1 MVKWFL
7 KAGENN
13 LMQDITLSISNIKEY
28 NQLFNAVKSN
38 KTPIL
43 SVGLPPVSKAQLAAA
58 LHIETGRPV
67 MILTDDQ
74 SSAKRLSDD
83 IATFS
88 EKEVLNIPERDFVML
103 DVESSSHQYDQARI
117 TALWSLTQG
126 KKLIVS
132 STNAISQFT
141 IPPETLKNAVLTIL
155 EGGTYKLNDISEKL
169 IASGYRRSVQVEG
182 AGQFSIRGGILD
194 IFPPQQKTPVR
205 VEFWGDEI
213 DSITYFDIGSQRRG
227 AKTSSVICLPCAETL
242 PNMAEGGINGL
253 CVELT
258 MICRNRSRKHAML
271 EQNLQRDI
279 ELLQQ
284 NKTLAAADKYL
295 PLIYK
300 KTATALDYLP
310 EDTIILIDD
319 TSRMRESSK
328 GFAMRIE
335 NDIQSLIERGEL
347 PPSSGYCLSFM
358 ELADALHKFSTIRL
372 DSFLNTVSELE
383 PKAIFHFTIP
393 QMNAYGGQL
402 DMAASDISSYIADGR
417 GVVVLCGSDLRCENM
432 CQILDDHNITAKIID
447 KMPKAGEVVIRQGT
461 LSAGFDLPESK
472 LTILTEGQLIARR
485 AKKAANKSNRDR
497 VKSYTDLT
505 VGDLVVHEN
514 HGIGRFVGME
524 RIKIDGAERDYV
536 KIAFAGTD
544 FLYVPA
550 TNLDLISKYIGSGQK
565 SERTKLNK
573 LGGTDWTKAKNRAKA
588 AAKDLAAG
596 LIKLY
601 AERARQKGFAFP
613 KDDAWQAEFEQSFP
627 YEETDDQ
634 LRCIEEIKSDM
645 ESDRP
650 MDRLLCGDVG
660 FGKTEVALRAV
671 MKCILAGKQAAILVP
686 TTVLARQ
693 HFLTAQNRFAGYPM
707 KIELISRYK
716 TASEQKKILEQ
727 LEIGMIDLIIGTHK
741 LFNKNIKFKDL
752 GLLVIDEEQRFGV
765 SHKEKLK
772 EISKQVD
779 TLTLSATPIPRTLN
793 MALSGIR
800 DMSAIEE
807 PPHDRHPVQT
817 YVLEYNEAVV
827 FDAIRRELA
836 RGGQVYYLH
845 NIVEDIDETASYI
858 QRKMPNS
865 RIGIVHGKMSQREL
879 TKTMTQ
885 MADGE
890 IDILVCTTIIET
902 GIDIANA
909 NTLIIEN
916 ADHMGLAQLHQ
927 IRGRVGRSSRRAFAY
942 LTYRKGK
949 VLSEISQKRLSA
961 IREFA
966 EFGSGFKIAM
976 RDLEIRGAGNILGPE
991 QSGHMMSVGYDLYLK
1006 LLEEAVL
1013 EEKGET
1019 PKVRTECLADL
1030 AVSANLPNNYVPDAG
1045 QRVDLYHRIALI
1057 RSKKSYSDIL
1067 DELIDRYGEPPVE
1080 AVALLDIALLR
1091 SKASKA
1097 GISEIRQQK
1106 DRLIFNFAK
1115 PDIMKMSVLCGDD
1128 KFKGRLLLNAGSN
1141 PYLSIKI
1148 NPEETPL
1155 ELSSKVID
1163 KYNLITEKN

>member
-1 MVKWFL
+1 
-7 KAGENN
+7 
-13 LMQDITLSISNIKEY
+13 MQDITLSISNTKEY
-28 NQLFNAVKSN
+28 KQLFNSLKSN
-38 KTPIL
+38 STPIL
-43 SVGLPPVSKAQLAAA
+43 TMGLPPVSKAQLAAA
-58 LHIETGRPV
+58 LHIETSRPV
-67 MILTDDQ
+67 LILSDDQ
-74 SSAKRLSDD
+74 VSVKRLSDD
-83 IATFS
+83 LAAFT
-88 EKEVLNIPERDFVML
+88 EKEVLNVPERDFVML

-117 TALWSLTQG
+117 SALWGLIKG

-132 STNAISQFT
+132 STNAVSQFT
-141 IPPETLKNAVLTIL
+141 IPPETLKNAALTL
-155 EGGTYKLNDISEKL
+155 SEGDNHNLDDISGKL
-169 IASGYRRSVQVEG
+169 ITSGYRRSVQVEG

-194 IFPPQQKTPVR
+194 IFPPQEKVPVR
-205 VEFWGDEI
+205 IEFWGDEI

-227 AKTSSVICLPCAETL
+227 AKISSVLCLPCAETL
-242 PNMAEGGINGL
+242 PDMAEGGIDGL
-253 CVELT
+253 CKELT
-258 MICRNRSRKHAML
+258 MICRNRSRKHPLL

-279 ELLQQ
+279 ELLYQ

-300 KTATALDYLP
+300 KPATALDYLP
-310 EDTIILIDD
+310 DDTIILIDD
-319 TSRMRESSK
+319 TARMRESSK
-328 GFAMRIE
+328 GFDIRIQ
-335 NDIQSLIERGEL
+335 NDIESLIERGEL
-347 PPSSGYCLSFM
+347 PPSSGYCLSFI
-358 ELADALHKFSTIRL
+358 ELADALNKFSVIRL

-383 PKAIFHFTIP
+383 PKALLNFTIP

-402 DMAASDISSYIADGR
+402 DMAASDISSYINDGR
-417 GVVVLCGSDLRCENM
+417 GVVVLCGSHLRCENM
-432 CQILDDHNITAKIID
+432 CQILEDHNITAKIAD
-447 KMPKAGEVVIRQGT
+447 KMPKQGEVIIRQGT
-461 LSAGFDLPESK
+461 ISAGFDLSQSK
-472 LTILTEGQLIARR
+472 LTVLTEGQLVARR
-485 AKKAANKSNRDR
+485 AKKAAKKSNRDR
-497 VKSYTDLT
+497 VKSYTDLNI
-505 VGDLVVHEN
+505 GDLVVHEN

-524 RIKIDGAERDYV
+524 RMKVDGAERDYI

-550 TNLDLISKYIGSGQK
+550 TNLDLISKYIGSGQN

-573 LGGTDWTKAKNRAKA
+573 LGGTDWAKAKTKAKA

-613 KDDAWQAEFEQSFP
+613 RDDAWQAEFEQSFP

-634 LRCIEEIKSDM
+634 LKCIEEIKADM
-645 ESDRP
+645 ESERP

-693 HFLTAQNRFAGYPM
+693 HFLTAQNRFAGYPI

-727 LEIGMIDLIIGTHK
+727 LESGMIDLIIGTHK

-817 YVLEYNEAVV
+817 YVLEYNEPVV
-827 FDAIRRELA
+827 FDAISRELA

-845 NIVEDIDETASYI
+845 NIVEDIQETAAYI
-858 QRKMPNS
+858 QRKLPDS
-865 RIGIVHGKMSQREL
+865 VIGIVHGKMSQREL
-879 TKTMTQ
+879 TNTMTK

-949 VLSEISQKRLSA
+949 ILSEISQKRLSA
-961 IREFA
+961 VREFA

-1013 EEKGET
+1013 EERGET

-1030 AVSANLPNNYVPDAG
+1030 TVSANLPNSYVPDAG
-1045 QRVDLYHRIALI
+1045 QRVDLYRRIALI
-1057 RSKKSYSDIL
+1057 RSKDSYSDIL
-1067 DELIDRYGEPPVE
+1067 DELIDRYGEPPNE

-1097 GISEIRQQK
+1097 GVSEIRQQK
-1106 DRLIFNFAK
+1106 DRLIFSFTK
-1115 PDIMKMSVLCGDD
+1115 PDIMKMSYLCGDD
-1128 KFKGRLLLNAGSN
+1128 EFKGRLLLNAGSN
-1141 PYLSIKI
+1141 PYLSIRI
-1148 NPEETPL
+1148 NQKETPL
-1155 ELSSKVID
+1155 ELSTKVID
-1163 KYNLITEKN
+1163 KYCAIEEKE

>member
-1 MVKWFL
+1 
-7 KAGENN
+7 
-13 LMQDITLSISNIKEY
+13 MQDITLSISNIKEY
-28 NQLFNAVKSN
+28 EQLFTSLKTNS
-38 KTPIL
+38 TPIL
-43 SVGLPPVSKAQLAAA
+43 TIGLPPVSKAQLAAA
-58 LHIETGRPV
+58 LHIETSRPV
-67 MILTDDQ
+67 LILTDDQ
-74 SSAKRLSDD
+74 MSTKRLSDD
-83 IATFS
+83 LAAFS
-88 EKEVLNIPERDFVML
+88 EKEVLNVPERDFVML

-117 TALWSLTQG
+117 SALWGLIEG

-141 IPPETLKNAVLTIL
+141 IPPETLKKAVLTL
-155 EGGTYKLNDISEKL
+155 SEGDNYNLDDISGKL
-169 IASGYRRSVQVEG
+169 ISSGYRRSVQVEG

-194 IFPPQQKTPVR
+194 IFPPQEKAPVR
-205 VEFWGDEI
+205 IEFWGDEI

-227 AKTSSVICLPCAETL
+227 AKISSVLCLPCAETL
-242 PNMAEGGINGL
+242 PNMADGGIDGL
-253 CVELT
+253 CRELT
-258 MICRNRSRKHAML
+258 MICRNRSRKHALL

-300 KTATALDYLP
+300 KPATALDYLP

-319 TSRMRESSK
+319 TSRMRESCK
-328 GFAMRIE
+328 GFAIRVQ
-335 NDIQSLIERGEL
+335 NDIESLIERGEL
-347 PPSSGYCLSFM
+347 PPNSGYCLSFI
-358 ELADALHKFSTIRL
+358 ELADVLNKFSVIRL

-383 PKAIFHFTIP
+383 PKALLNFTIP

-402 DMAASDISSYIADGR
+402 DMATSDISSYLNDGR
-417 GVVVLCGSDLRCENM
+417 GVVVLCGSELRCENM
-432 CQILDDHNITAKIID
+432 SQILEEHNITAKITN
-447 KMPKAGEVVIRQGT
+447 KMPKAGEVIIRQGT
-461 LSAGFDLPESK
+461 ISAGFDLPQSK
-472 LTILTEGQLIARR
+472 LTVLTEGQLVARR
-485 AKKAANKSNRDR
+485 AKKAAKKSNRDR
-497 VKSYTDLT
+497 VKSYTDLNI
-505 VGDLVVHEN
+505 GDLVVHEN

-524 RIKIDGAERDYV
+524 RMKVDGAERDYV

-550 TNLDLISKYIGSGQK
+550 TNLDLISKYIGSGQN
-565 SERTKLNK
+565 SERVKLNK
-573 LGGTDWTKAKNRAKA
+573 LGGTDWAKTKTKAKA

-613 KDDAWQAEFEQSFP
+613 RDDAWQAEFEQSFP

-634 LRCIEEIKSDM
+634 LKCIEEIKADM

-671 MKCILAGKQAAILVP
+671 MKCILANKQAAILVP

-693 HFLTAQNRFAGYPM
+693 HFLTAQNRFAGYPI

-727 LEIGMIDLIIGTHK
+727 LESGMIDLIIGTHK

-817 YVLEYNEAVV
+817 YVLEYNEPVV

-845 NIVEDIDETASYI
+845 NIVEDIQETAAYI
-858 QRKMPNS
+858 QSKLPDS
-865 RIGIVHGKMSQREL
+865 VIGIVHGKMSQREL
-879 TKTMTQ
+879 TNTMTK

-927 IRGRVGRSSRRAFAY
+927 IRGRVGRSPRRAFAY

-949 VLSEISQKRLSA
+949 ILSEISQKRLSA

-1030 AVSANLPNNYVPDAG
+1030 TVSANLPNDYVPDAG
-1045 QRVDLYHRIALI
+1045 QRVDLYRRIALI
-1057 RSKKSYSDIL
+1057 RSKDSYSDIL
-1067 DELIDRYGEPPVE
+1067 DELIDRYGEPPNE

-1097 GISEIRQQK
+1097 GVSEIRQQK
-1106 DRLIFNFAK
+1106 DRLIFTFTK
-1115 PDIMKMSVLCGDD
+1115 PDIMKMSYLCGDD
-1128 KFKGRLLLNAGSN
+1128 EFKGRLLLNAGSN
-1141 PYLSIKI
+1141 PYLSIRI
-1148 NPEETPL
+1148 NQKETPL
-1155 ELSSKVID
+1155 ELSSKLID
-1163 KYNLITEKN
+1163 KYSLIEEK